1 MTTLREAAQQ
11 ALEAL
16 EVLDAPPSGV
26 VDHYELERRKQALRA
41 ALAQQEQP
49 ARAQQM
55 RDAGYTRRPTLREMA
70 QQERED
76 IAQNLQ
82 SRLDAALLLEERRQE
97 IAQPHRETE
106 QEPTVRI
113 KCTVVDNQHP
123 SGVPFEQWVNAP
135 RREWR
140 SLTNEEL
147 NRIESQARSH
157 DGLNLSFLFLEIQQ
171 ALKEKNNG

>member
-1 MTTLREAAQQ
+1 MTTITVPRAVLEQ
-11 ALEAL
+11 ALAAL
-16 EVLDAPPSGV
+16 EEFGT
-26 VDHYELERRKQALRA
+26 HYEHCPRYPTWARPELQPICNCGLDSNVAALRA
-41 ALAQQEQP
+41 ALAKQE
-49 ARAQQM
+49 A
-55 RDAGYTRRPTLREMA
+55 
-70 QQERED
+70 

-97 IAQPHRETE
+97 IAQPRRETE

-140 SLTNEEL
+140 NLTM
-147 NRIESQARSH
+147 Q
-157 DGLNLSFLFLEIQQ
+157 EIN
-171 ALKEKNNG
+171 ALPEVGGRMWNMGVADAVLRAIRAVEAKLKEKNS

>member
-16 EVLDAPPSGV
+16 DAGVSVSPKSVLHD
-26 VDHYELERRKQALRA
+26 RLRA
-41 ALAQQEQP
+41 ALAQ
-49 ARAQQM
+49 
-55 RDAGYTRRPTLREMA
+55 
-70 QQERED
+70 
-76 IAQNLQ
+76 
-82 SRLDAALLLEERRQE
+82 
-97 IAQPHRETE
+97 

>member
-16 EVLDAPPSGV
+16 DAGVSVSPKSVLHD
-26 VDHYELERRKQALRA
+26 RLRA
-41 ALAQQEQP
+41 ALAQ
-49 ARAQQM
+49 
-55 RDAGYTRRPTLREMA
+55 
-70 QQERED
+70 
-76 IAQNLQ
+76 
-82 SRLDAALLLEERRQE
+82 
-97 IAQPHRETE
+97 

-123 SGVPFEQWVNAP
+123 SGAPFEQWVNAP

-140 SLTNEEL
+140 SLTNEKL

-171 ALKEKNNG
+171 ALKEKNA

>member
-1 MTTLREAAQQ
+1 MNTLRQAAQQ

-16 EVLDAPPSGV
+16 DAGVSVSPKSVLHD
-26 VDHYELERRKQALRA
+26 RLRA
-41 ALAQQEQP
+41 ALAQ
-49 ARAQQM
+49 
-55 RDAGYTRRPTLREMA
+55 
-70 QQERED
+70 
-76 IAQNLQ
+76 
-82 SRLDAALLLEERRQE
+82 
-97 IAQPHRETE
+97 

>member
-1 MTTLREAAQQ
+1 MTTITVPRAVLEQ

-16 EVLDAPPSGV
+16 EWASDLNAVAQNHTPLHGAIT
-26 VDHYELERRKQALRA
+26 ALRDALPCTYKCEAWPECACA
-41 ALAQQEQP
+41 AQ
-49 ARAQQM
+49 
-55 RDAGYTRRPTLREMA
+55 
-70 QQERED
+70 
-76 IAQNLQ
+76 
-82 SRLDAALLLEERRQE
+82 
-97 IAQPHRETE
+97 

>member
-16 EVLDAPPSGV
+16 DAGVSVSPKSVLHD
-26 VDHYELERRKQALRA
+26 RLRA
-41 ALAQQEQP
+41 ALAQQE
-49 ARAQQM
+49 
-55 RDAGYTRRPTLREMA
+55 
-70 QQERED
+70 
-76 IAQNLQ
+76 
-82 SRLDAALLLEERRQE
+82 
-97 IAQPHRETE
+97 
-106 QEPTVRI
+106 PTVRF
-113 KCTVVDNQHP
+113 KCTVVDNQNP

>member
-1 MTTLREAAQQ
+1 MNTLREAAQQ

-16 EVLDAPPSGV
+16 DAGVSVSPKSVLHD
-26 VDHYELERRKQALRA
+26 RLRA
-41 ALAQQEQP
+41 ALAQ
-49 ARAQQM
+49 
-55 RDAGYTRRPTLREMA
+55 
-70 QQERED
+70 
-76 IAQNLQ
+76 
-82 SRLDAALLLEERRQE
+82 
-97 IAQPHRETE
+97 

-171 ALKEKNNG
+171 ALKEKNA